1 MIDPTGMAS
10 DTTTYQG
17 GTLQMVVV
25 MGRSSLNE
33 LGMLLGRVSI
43 VTVIA
48 KTGWDAGDLISKN
61 IVPISH
67 AVAAGLV
74 KLGVDPNKLYA
85 PELMPKDS
93 GTTGN
98 GGTNTLKYTPPPK
111 ELKGFPDAKRVPN
124 KGRARWK
131 TKEGKILE

>member
-1 MIDPTGMAS
+1 MVDPLAGEFEHLSPYNYGMNNPILMIDPTGMAS
-10 DTTTYQG
+10 DTTYQG

-25 MGRSSLNE
+25 MGRSFLNE

-43 VTVIA
+43 VTVVA

-74 KLGVDPNKLYA
+74 KLGVDPDKLYA
-85 PELMPKDS
+85 PELRPKDS
-93 GTTGN
+93 ETGN
-98 GGTNTLKYTPPPK
+98 GETNILKYTPPP
-111 ELKGFPDAKRVPN
+111 
-124 KGRARWK
+124 
-131 TKEGKILE
+131 